1 MASNIVLSNTDFKV
15 VGTRPVRH
23 DGTDKVTGRAKYGA
37 DFGAA
42 GALFAKVLRSPHA
55 HARIKSIDTSKA
67 EAAPGVRAVIT
78 GADIPTDSA
87 AARKVMAKDKALYKG
102 HPVAAVAAISAHQA
116 EQALVLIEVEYEV
129 LKAATEVRQAMAD
142 DAELLHDDQ
151 TTTEMGEATD
161 NHSNIATH
169 FRYEQG
175 ELEQGFAA
183 ADVIVEKE
191 YSTATVHQG
200 YIEPQNGAAFWNANG
215 ELTIWVS
222 TQGAFTTRD
231 ALAGVLNLPVSKVRV
246 VPMEIGGGFGG
257 KIPIYLEPLTALLSK
272 RAGVAVKGAMSRTEV
287 FEATGPTSGSYM
299 HIKMG
304 ATNDGKIVAAE
315 AMLAFDAGAFPGSPV
330 TAGAQCM
337 FACYEIENAR
347 VDGYD
352 VVANKPPVAAYR
364 APGAPIAAFA
374 AETVVDELAE
384 KLGIDPIEFRI
395 RNASKEGTRRVDG
408 PVFPKVGNVEQ
419 LEAARET
426 EQYQR
431 PLEGSNRGRGVA
443 SGFWFNI
450 GLQSSASISVQAD
463 GTISLVEGSTD
474 IGGSRAAIAMQA
486 AEVLGIPAEDVD
498 PSVGDT
504 DSVGYTFLTGGSR
517 TTFATGWAAYE
528 CAQEIKQ
535 KMIERAAS
543 IWDVEVD
550 VVDLVDGVFQHTSD
564 QELKLGFK
572 ELAGQL
578 NRTGGPI
585 SAQVSVDP
593 RGAGGAFATHI
604 VDVEVDPDTGKVTI
618 LDYTAIQDV
627 GKAIHP
633 SYVEGQI
640 QGGVVQGIGWALNEE
655 YRFSSDGRMENSSF
669 LDYRMPTSLDL
680 PMIRHSDRRDRQ
692 PGPSLRGA
700 WRGRGA
706 HRSSHGRHCQRH
718 LPRRR
723 RADEQAAHVS
733 RRNPGEPLGEKW
745 RARGC
750 GPGRRLDFSQLHS
763 LGNWQGRTDVRPCAI
778 IGRESR
784 KLSKCR
790 FPQTNTTENQLQ
802 EHENDQST
810 LRNP

>member
-1 MASNIVLSNTDFKV
+1 MATNIVLSNTDYKV

-37 DFGAA
+37 DFDDA
-42 GALFAKVLRSPHA
+42 GLLYAKVLRSPHA
-55 HARIKSIDTSKA
+55 HARIKSINTSKA
-67 EAAPGVRAVIT
+67 EAAPGVRAVVT
-78 GADIPTDSA
+78 GQDVPTDSA
-87 AARKVMAKDKALYKG
+87 AARKVIAKDKVLYKG
-102 HPVAAVAAISAHQA
+102 HPVAAVAAASAHEA
-116 EQALVLIEVEYEV
+116 EQALALIEVEYEP
-129 LKAATEVRQAMAD
+129 LKAATEVREAMAEN
-142 DAELLHDDQ
+142 AELLHENQ
-151 TTTEMGEATD
+151 TTTEMGEETD
-161 NHSNIATH
+161 KHSNIATH

-175 ELEQGFAA
+175 DLEQGFAA

-200 YIEPQNGAAFWNANG
+200 YIEPQNSAAFWNTNG
-215 ELTIWVS
+215 ELTVWTS

-231 ALAGVLNLPVSKVRV
+231 ALAGVLDLPVSKVKV

-272 RAGVAVKGAMSRTEV
+272 KAGVPVKGAMSRAEV

-299 HIKMG
+299 WVKMG
-304 ATNDGKIVAAE
+304 ATNEGKIVAAE
-315 AMLAFDAGAFPGSPV
+315 GSLAFDSGAFPGSPV

-337 FACYEIENAR
+337 FACYDIDNAR

-384 KLGIDPIEFRI
+384 KLGIDPIEFRV

-408 PVFPKVGNVEQ
+408 PVFPKVGNIET
-419 LEAARET
+419 LEAARDSDL
-426 EQYQR
+426 YQR
-431 PLEGSNRGRGVA
+431 KLEGPNRGRGVA

-450 GLQSSASISVQAD
+450 GLQSSAAISVHAD
-463 GTISLVEGSTD
+463 GTIALVEGSTD
-474 IGGSRAAIAMQA
+474 IGGTRASIAMQA
-486 AEVLGIPAEDVD
+486 AEVLGIPAEDVH

-528 CAQEIKQ
+528 CAQDIKQ
-535 KMIERAAS
+535 KMIERAAG
-543 IWDVEVD
+543 IWDVD
-550 VVDLVDGVFQHTSD
+550 AADIDLVDGVFQHTSD
-564 QELKLGFK
+564 QELKLSFK

-585 SAQVSVDP
+585 SSQVSVDP

-604 VDVEVDPDTGKVTI
+604 VDVEVDPDTGKVTV

-655 YRFSSDGRMENSSF
+655 YRFNADGRMENSSF

-680 PMIRHSDRRDRQ
+680 PMIGTVIVEVAN
-692 PGPSLRGA
+692 PGHPFGVRGVGEVPIVPPMAAVANAIYHAIGVRMNKLPMSPDAILESLWAKNGEPA
-700 WRGRGA
+700 A
-706 HRSSHGRHCQRH
+706 
-718 LPRRR
+718 L
-723 RADEQAAHVS
+723 AQAA
-733 RRNPGEPLGEKW
+733 
-745 RARGC
+745 
-750 GPGRRLDFSQLHS
+750 D
-763 LGNWQGRTDVRPCAI
+763 
-778 IGRESR
+778 
-784 KLSKCR
+784 
-790 FPQTNTTENQLQ
+790 
-802 EHENDQST
+802 
-810 LRNP
+810 

>member
-1 MASNIVLSNTDFKV
+1 MATNIVLSNTDYKV

-37 DFGAA
+37 DFDAA
-42 GALFAKVLRSPHA
+42 GLLFAKVLRSPHA
-55 HARIKSIDTSKA
+55 HARIKSINSSKA
-67 EAAPGVRAVIT
+67 EAAPGVRAVVT
-78 GADIPTDSA
+78 GQDVPTDSA
-87 AARKVMAKDKALYKG
+87 AARKVIAKDKVLYKG
-102 HPVAAVAAISAHQA
+102 HPVAAVAAASAHEA
-116 EQALVLIEVEYEV
+116 EQALALIEVEYEP
-129 LKAATEVRQAMAD
+129 LKAATEVREAMAEN
-142 DAELLHDDQ
+142 AELLHENQ
-151 TTTEMGEATD
+151 TTTEMGEETD
-161 NHSNIATH
+161 KHSNIATH

-175 ELEQGFAA
+175 DLEQGFAA

-200 YIEPQNGAAFWNANG
+200 YIEPQNGAAFWNTNG
-215 ELTIWVS
+215 ELTVWTS

-231 ALAGVLNLPVSKVRV
+231 ALAGVLDLPVSKVRV

-272 RAGVAVKGAMSRTEV
+272 KAGVPVKGAMSRAEV

-299 HIKMG
+299 WVKMG

-315 AMLAFDAGAFPGSPV
+315 ASLAFDAGAFPGSPV

-337 FACYEIENAR
+337 FACYDIDNAR

-374 AETVVDELAE
+374 GETVVDELAE
-384 KLGIDPIEFRI
+384 KLGIDPIEFRL

-408 PVFPKVGNVEQ
+408 PVFPKIGNIET
-419 LEAARET
+419 LEAARDSDL
-426 EQYQR
+426 YQR
-431 PLEGSNRGRGVA
+431 KLEGPNRGRGVA

-450 GLQSSASISVQAD
+450 GLQSSAAISVHAD
-463 GTISLVEGSTD
+463 GTIALVEGSTD
-474 IGGSRAAIAMQA
+474 IGGTRASIAMQA
-486 AEVLGIPAEDVD
+486 AEVLGIPAEDVH

-528 CAQEIKQ
+528 CAQDIKQ
-535 KMIERAAS
+535 KMIERAAG
-543 IWDVEVD
+543 IWDVD
-550 VVDLVDGVFQHTSD
+550 AADVDLVDGVFQHTSD
-564 QELKLGFK
+564 QELKLSFK

-585 SAQVSVDP
+585 SSQVSVDP

-604 VDVEVDPDTGKVTI
+604 VDVEVDPDTGKVTV

-655 YRFSSDGRMENSSF
+655 YRFNADGRMENSSF

-680 PMIRHSDRRDRQ
+680 PMIGTVIVEVAN
-692 PGPSLRGA
+692 PGHPFGVRGVGEVPIVPPMAAVANAIYHAIGVRMNKLPMSPDAILESLWAKNGEPA
-700 WRGRGA
+700 A
-706 HRSSHGRHCQRH
+706 
-718 LPRRR
+718 L
-723 RADEQAAHVS
+723 AQAA
-733 RRNPGEPLGEKW
+733 
-745 RARGC
+745 
-750 GPGRRLDFSQLHS
+750 D
-763 LGNWQGRTDVRPCAI
+763 
-778 IGRESR
+778 
-784 KLSKCR
+784 
-790 FPQTNTTENQLQ
+790 
-802 EHENDQST
+802 
-810 LRNP
+810 